1 MARPE
6 GFEPPAPR
14 FVVWCSIQLS
24 YGRAGTGDIGAGH
37 RARNPRPRRQRPVL
51 PERETAHRR
60 KPMKL
65 RQALPGVA
73 ALVAGCVSQGPFPSL
88 APRPAE
94 RQDWSEEP
102 VRAAPAVADDP
113 ALRRRVDA
121 LLEQASAGE
130 RSFEADYAAAE
141 RLAAHAGREG
151 SDSWI
156 EAQQAI
162 SRLVAARAAT
172 GEALAELHQLRLA
185 RAAQPTS
192 SGDLAGLDAAIAEAE
207 QTAAHQQQ
215 RIERIS
221 PR

>member
-94 RQDWSEEP
+94 RQDWAQAPAGGRDCSGER

-141 RLAAHAGREG
+141 
-151 SDSWI
+151 
-156 EAQQAI
+156 
-162 SRLVAARAAT
+162 
-172 GEALAELHQLRLA
+172 
-185 RAAQPTS
+185 
-192 SGDLAGLDAAIAEAE
+192 
-207 QTAAHQQQ
+207 
-215 RIERIS
+215 
-221 PR
+221 